1 MHPLLDIVEA
11 CVTGKHFLGYWLLQQ
26 VQPQVLLEVILQGLH
41 DILQEEESSRELLLR
56 TDRDSVSLMELQG
69 KEHQGT
75 WLFGN
80 GVMYVTEE

>member
-1 MHPLLDIVEA
+1 
-11 CVTGKHFLGYWLLQQ
+11 

-56 TDRDSVSLMELQG
+56 TDRDSMSLMELQG